1 MTSYNI
7 SARQIDAGVVLLK
20 VSFGEPADNT
30 RVVVDSVKSLAECK
44 LSGGKTVLI
53 NGPASL
59 PVAMVIAH
67 GVCHLFT
74 EVACFDPKLQGFVV
88 AISHGGRPVGTLIP
102 ASAGE

>member
-7 SARQIDAGVVLLK
+7 SARQLDAGVTLLK

-30 RVVVDSVKSLAECK
+30 AIVIDAVKALAECE

-53 NGPASL
+53 HGPASL
-59 PVAMVIAH
+59 PAAMAICH
-67 GVCHLFT
+67 GVVHLFA

-88 AISHGGRPVGTLIP
+88 AVTHGGRPVGTLIP